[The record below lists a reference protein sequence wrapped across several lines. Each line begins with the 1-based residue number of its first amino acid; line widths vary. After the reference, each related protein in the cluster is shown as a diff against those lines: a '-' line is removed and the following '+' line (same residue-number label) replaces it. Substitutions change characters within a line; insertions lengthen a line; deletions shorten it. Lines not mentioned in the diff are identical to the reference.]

1 MKYTVILEIE
11 TSESNDVNGGDIL
24 TDFLN
29 NDGTDLLLGSIDEN
43 VTITDVKI
51 INVDPDQKSM

>member
-11 TSESNDVNGGDIL
+11 TFESNDVNGGDIL

-29 NDGTDLLLGSIDEN
+29 DTGSDLLHASIDDN
-43 VTITDVKI
+43 VTITNVKI
-51 INVDPDQKSM
+51 LMVDPDPKHM